1 MSRYSRFSKISK
13 LGAVDSRY
21 FGNTNKFEEDVIK
34 KIEDTEAFKL
44 KIKKLILDDPQK
56 IEQRYN
62 NVISVLK
69 EIKEEFKI

>member
-13 LGAVDSRY
+13 VGAVDSKY
-21 FGNTNKFEEDVIK
+21 FRDLDGFERDVIK

-44 KIKKLILDDPQK
+44 KIKNLILDDPGK

>member
-1 MSRYSRFSKISK
+1 MSRYSRFSKNAKCGS
-13 LGAVDSRY
+13 VDSKY

-44 KIKKLILDDPQK
+44 KIKNLILDDPGK
-56 IEQRYN
+56 IKQRYN